1 MVSQDLRALKPWS
14 ISSFR
19 PNLGAMS
26 IQLKR
31 SLFLGGSA
39 ILTLVSA
46 CESQKAKYEGPY
58 AAEVAAA
65 VPMIEKSVGLKYKTP
80 PKIEMRSKDQ
90 VREFVTKQFKDS
102 LAMHDI
108 AGQEAA
114 YKRLGMIPDTL
125 KLQPFLTSLLEEQ
138 IVGYYD
144 PHTKV
149 LYVVDGAPKD
159 MAAMTIT
166 HELIHALQDQYISL
180 DSVQKIRDDND
191 RLTAA
196 QSVFEGQAVY
206 EQISIMLGG
215 TNIAINL
222 PGGWD
227 RIREMI
233 RETQGSMPIFAAA
246 PKVIQETLIFPYL
259 SGAEFYRNYK
269 ERKPGS
275 IIYKDMPVST
285 EQIIH
290 PAAFF
295 VTRDNPTRVAL
306 GTLSNATKVY
316 DNDLGEFETR
326 LFLFQQLNDQNEA
339 VRGATGWDG
348 DRYAVVNTPQGQG
361 IVWLTVWD
369 SPVAAGEFFHLAG
382 QAVESR
388 YSAKAATGST
398 DLIKKYSA
406 AGRTVQVSTTEIQ
419 GRPVVLYVDVPSG
432 ANTNIINAGQ
442 VTLKK

>member
-1 MVSQDLRALKPWS
+1 MSLHVERYLLLICGALV
-14 ISSFR
+14 
-19 PNLGAMS
+19 
-26 IQLKR
+26 
-31 SLFLGGSA
+31 
-39 ILTLVSA
+39 TLVSA
-46 CESQKAKYEGPY
+46 CEREKPKYEGPY
-58 AAEVAAA
+58 AAQVAEA
-65 VPMIEKSVGLKYKTP
+65 VPMIEKAVGLKFKTL
-80 PKIEMRSKDQ
+80 PKVETRSKEQ
-90 VREFVTKQFKDS
+90 VRTFLLKQFADQHS
-102 LAMHDI
+102 EHDI

-125 KLQPFLTSLLEEQ
+125 KLQAFLTSLLEEQ
-138 IVGYYD
+138 IVGFYD
-144 PHTKV
+144 PGTKV
-149 LYVVDGAPKD
+149 LYVVDGSPTELVG
-159 MAAMTIT
+159 TIVT

-180 DSVQKIRDDND
+180 DSVQKLKDDND
-191 RLTAA
+191 RAEAA

-215 TNIAINL
+215 SNIAINL

-233 RETQGSMPIFAAA
+233 RENQASMPVFAAA

-275 IIYKDMPVST
+275 VIYKDMPVST

-295 VTRDNPTRVAL
+295 LTRDNPTKVTL
-306 GTLSNATKVY
+306 GTLSNATNFY

-339 VRGATGWDG
+339 VRGASGWDG

-369 SPVAAGEFFHLAG
+369 SPVEAGEFFHLAG
-382 QAVESR
+382 QAVEAR
-388 YSAKAATGST
+388 YSTKAGKSST
-398 DLIKKYSA
+398 DLVKNYSA
-406 AGRTVQVSTTEIQ
+406 TGRTLQVSTMEIQ
-419 GRPVVLYVDVPSG
+419 GRPVVIYVDIPAG
-432 ANTNIINAGQ
+432 ANPNIINPTQ
-442 VTLKK
+442 VTLTEER

>member
-1 MVSQDLRALKPWS
+1 
-14 ISSFR
+14 
-19 PNLGAMS
+19 MS
-26 IQLKR
+26 VQLKR
-31 SLFLGGSA
+31 SVSLVGGVLLLF
-39 ILTLVSA
+39 VSA
-46 CESQKAKYEGPY
+46 CAKDKPRYEGPY
-58 AAEVAAA
+58 AKEVAEA
-65 VPMIEKSVGLKYKTP
+65 VPMIEKAVGLKYKTP
-80 PKIEMRSKDQ
+80 PKVETRSKEQ
-90 VREFVTKQFKDS
+90 VREFVTKQFTDS
-102 LAMHDI
+102 LAAHDI
-108 AGQEAA
+108 TGQEAA

-125 KLQPFLTSLLEEQ
+125 KLQAFLTSLLEEQ

-149 LYVVDGAPKD
+149 LYVVDGAAKD
-159 MAAMTIT
+159 MAALTIT
-166 HELIHALQDQYISL
+166 HELVHALQDQYISL

-191 RLTAA
+191 RLSAA
-196 QSVFEGQAVY
+196 QAVFEGQAVY

-233 RETQGSMPIFAAA
+233 RENQASMPIFAAA

-295 VTRDNPTRVAL
+295 LKRDNPTRVTL
-306 GTLSNATKVY
+306 GTLSNATTVY

-348 DRYAVVNTPQGQG
+348 DRYAVVNTPRGQG

-369 SPVAAGEFFHLAG
+369 SPVEAGEFFHIAG
-382 QAVESR
+382 QGVEAR
-388 YSAKAATGST
+388 YKTKAGKGSS
-398 DLIKKYSA
+398 DLVKNYSA
-406 AGRTVQVSTTEIQ
+406 AGRTLQVSTLEIQ
-419 GRPVVLYVDVPSG
+419 GRPVVIYVDVPAG
-432 ANTNIINAGQ
+432 ANPNIINPAQ
-442 VTLKK
+442 VSLKEE

>member
-1 MVSQDLRALKPWS
+1 
-14 ISSFR
+14 
-19 PNLGAMS
+19 
-26 IQLKR
+26 
-31 SLFLGGSA
+31 
-39 ILTLVSA
+39 
-46 CESQKAKYEGPY
+46 
-58 AAEVAAA
+58 
-65 VPMIEKSVGLKYKTP
+65 MIEKAVGLKFKTP
-80 PKIEMRSKDQ
+80 PKIETRSKEQ
-90 VREFVTKQFKDS
+90 VREFVTKQLTDS
-102 LAMHDI
+102 LATHDI

-125 KLQPFLTSLLEEQ
+125 KLGQFLTSLLEEQ

-159 MAAMTIT
+159 MAGLTIT
-166 HELIHALQDQYISL
+166 HELVHALQDQYISL

-191 RLTAA
+191 RLSAA

-215 TNIAINL
+215 SNIAINL

-233 RETQGSMPIFAAA
+233 SENRASMPIFAAA

-269 ERKPGS
+269 ERKPGT
-275 IIYKDMPVST
+275 IIYNDMPVST

-295 VTRDNPTRVAL
+295 VTRDNPTRVSL
-306 GTLSNATKVY
+306 GTLTNATKVY

-326 LFLFQQLNDQNEA
+326 LFLFQSLNDQNEA

-369 SPVAAGEFFHLAG
+369 SPVEAGEFFHLAG
-382 QAVESR
+382 RALESR
-388 YSAKAATGST
+388 YSTTASSGST

-406 AGRTVQVSTTEIQ
+406 GGRTMQVSTMELQ
-419 GRPVVLYVDVPSG
+419 GRPVVVYVDVPAG
-432 ANTNIINAGQ
+432 ANPNIINLSQ
-442 VTLKK
+442 VTLKEETR

>member
-1 MVSQDLRALKPWS
+1 MSAQLNRSFVLASGAL
-14 ISSFR
+14 
-19 PNLGAMS
+19 
-26 IQLKR
+26 
-31 SLFLGGSA
+31 
-39 ILTLVSA
+39 LTLVSA
-46 CESQKAKYEGPY
+46 CESQKPKYEGPY
-58 AAEVAAA
+58 AAEVAEA
-65 VPMIEKSVGLKYKTP
+65 VPMIEKAVGLKFKTP
-80 PKIEMRSKDQ
+80 PKVETRSKEQ
-90 VREFVTKQFKDS
+90 VREFVVKQFTDS

-108 AGQEAA
+108 GGQEAA

-125 KLQPFLTSLLEEQ
+125 KLQPFLTGLLEEQ

-149 LYVVDGAPKD
+149 LYVVDGSPKD
-159 MAAMTIT
+159 MAALTIT
-166 HELIHALQDQYISL
+166 HELVHALQDQYISL

-191 RLTAA
+191 RLSAA

-215 TNIAINL
+215 SNIAINL

-233 RETQGSMPIFAAA
+233 RENQASMPIFAGA

-269 ERKPGS
+269 ERKSGS

-295 VTRDNPTRVAL
+295 GTRDNPTRVAL
-306 GTLSNATKVY
+306 GTLANATKVY
-316 DNDLGEFETR
+316 ENDLGEFETR

-339 VRGATGWDG
+339 VRGASGWDG

-369 SPVAAGEFFHLAG
+369 SSVEAGEFFHLAG

-388 YSAKAATGST
+388 YSTKVASGST
-398 DLIKKYSA
+398 DLLKKYSGG
-406 AGRTVQVSTTEIQ
+406 GRTIQVSTMEIQ
-419 GRPVVLYVDVPSG
+419 GRPAVIYADVPTG
-432 ANTNIINAGQ
+432 ANPNIIDPAQ
-442 VTLKK
+442 VTLKQ

>member
-1 MVSQDLRALKPWS
+1 MTFFSRRSFALA
-14 ISSFR
+14 
-19 PNLGAMS
+19 GC
-26 IQLKR
+26 
-31 SLFLGGSA
+31 SL
-39 ILTLVSA
+39 LTLVSA
-46 CESQKAKYEGPY
+46 CESQKTKYEGPY
-58 AAEVAAA
+58 AAEVAEA
-65 VPMIEKSVGLKYKTP
+65 VPMIEKSIGLKFKTP
-80 PKIEMRSKDQ
+80 PKVETRSKEQ
-90 VREFVTKQFKDS
+90 VREFVTKQFTDS
-102 LAMHDI
+102 LASHDI

-114 YKRLGMIPDTL
+114 YKRLGMIPDSL
-125 KLQPFLTSLLEEQ
+125 NLQTFLTGLLEEQ

-149 LYVVDGAPKD
+149 LYVVDGSPKD
-159 MAAMTIT
+159 MAQLTIT
-166 HELIHALQDQYISL
+166 HELVHALQDQYISL

-191 RLTAA
+191 RLSAA

-215 TNIAINL
+215 SNIAINL

-233 RETQGSMPIFAAA
+233 RENNGSMPIFAEA

-275 IIYKDMPVST
+275 IIYNDMPVST

-295 VTRDNPTRVAL
+295 VTKDNPTAVTL
-306 GTLSNATKVY
+306 GTISNATKVY
-316 DNDLGEFETR
+316 ENGLGEFETR
-326 LFLFQQLNDQNEA
+326 LFLFQHLNDQNEA

-348 DRYAVVNTPQGQG
+348 DRYVVVNTPQGQG

-369 SPVAAGEFFHLAG
+369 SPVEAGEFFHMTG
-382 QAVESR
+382 QAVEAR
-388 YSAKAATGST
+388 YSTKAASGST
-398 DLIKKYSA
+398 DLVKKYSGG
-406 AGRTVQVSTTEIQ
+406 GRTLQVSTMEIQ
-419 GRPVVLYVDVPSG
+419 GRPVVIYVDVPAG
-432 ANTNIINAGQ
+432 ANPSIVNPAQ
-442 VTLKK
+442 VRLKE

>member
-1 MVSQDLRALKPWS
+1 MIVKLRRLLVLSGGAL
-14 ISSFR
+14 
-19 PNLGAMS
+19 
-26 IQLKR
+26 
-31 SLFLGGSA
+31 
-39 ILTLVSA
+39 LTLVSA
-46 CESQKAKYEGPY
+46 CESQKPQYQGPY
-58 AAEVAAA
+58 ATEVAQA
-65 VPMIEKSVGLKYKTP
+65 VPMIEKAIGLNFKTP
-80 PKIEMRSKDQ
+80 PKVETRSKEQ
-90 VREFVTKQFKDS
+90 VREFVTKQFTDS

-114 YKRLGMIPDTL
+114 YKRFGMIPDTL

-159 MAAMTIT
+159 MAGITIT
-166 HELIHALQDQYISL
+166 HELVHALQDQYISL

-191 RLTAA
+191 RLSAA

-215 TNIAINL
+215 SNIAINL

-227 RIREMI
+227 RIRDMI
-233 RETQGSMPIFAAA
+233 RENQASMPIFAAA

-275 IIYKDMPVST
+275 NIYTDMPVST

-295 VTRDNPTRVAL
+295 VTKDNPTRVNL
-306 GTLSNATKVY
+306 GTLSNATNVY
-316 DNDLGEFETR
+316 ENDLGEFETR

-369 SPVAAGEFFHLAG
+369 SQVEAGEFFHMAG
-382 QAVESR
+382 EGVEAR
-388 YSAKAATGST
+388 YKTKAISGST
-398 DLIKKYSA
+398 DLVKKYSA
-406 AGRTVQVSTTEIQ
+406 GGRTLQVSTLELQ
-419 GRPVVLYVDVPSG
+419 GRPVVIYVDVPAG
-432 ANTNIINAGQ
+432 ANPNIVNPAQ
-442 VTLKK
+442 VRLDE

>member
-1 MVSQDLRALKPWS
+1 MSAL
-14 ISSFR
+14 
-19 PNLGAMS
+19 
-26 IQLKR
+26 LKR
-31 SLFLGGSA
+31 SFLLAAGPL
-39 ILTLVSA
+39 LTLVSA
-46 CESQKAKYEGPY
+46 CESQKPKYEGPY
-58 AAEVAAA
+58 AAEVAEA
-65 VPMIEKSVGLKYKTP
+65 VPMIEKAVGLKYKTP
-80 PKIEMRSKDQ
+80 PKVETRSNEQ
-90 VREFVTKQFKDS
+90 VREFVIKQLTDS
-102 LAMHDI
+102 LATHDI
-108 AGQEAA
+108 DGQEAA

-125 KLQPFLTSLLEEQ
+125 KLKPFLTSLLEEQ

-159 MAAMTIT
+159 MASMTIT
-166 HELIHALQDQYISL
+166 HELVHALQDQYISL

-191 RLTAA
+191 RLSAA

-215 TNIAINL
+215 SNIAINL

-233 RETQGSMPIFAAA
+233 RENQASMPIFAAA

-269 ERKPGS
+269 ERKSGS

-295 VTRDNPTRVAL
+295 GTRDNPTRVTL
-306 GTLSNATKVY
+306 GTLANATKVY
-316 DNDLGEFETR
+316 ENDLGEFETR
-326 LFLFQQLNDQNEA
+326 LFLYQQLNDQNEA
-339 VRGATGWDG
+339 VRGASGWDG

-369 SPVAAGEFFHLAG
+369 SPVEGGEFFHLAG
-382 QAVESR
+382 QAVEVR
-388 YSAKAATGST
+388 YSTKAATGST
-398 DLIKKYSA
+398 ELVKKYSGG
-406 AGRTVQVSTTEIQ
+406 GRTIQVSTMEIQ
-419 GRPVVLYVDVPSG
+419 GRPVVIYADVPAG
-432 ANTNIINAGQ
+432 ANPNIINPAQ
-442 VTLKK
+442 VTLSQ

>member
-1 MVSQDLRALKPWS
+1 
-14 ISSFR
+14 
-19 PNLGAMS
+19 MS
-26 IQLKR
+26 VQLKR
-31 SLFLGGSA
+31 SLSLTGGA
-39 ILTLVSA
+39 VLMFVCA
-46 CESQKAKYEGPY
+46 CEKDKPKYEGPY
-58 AAEVAAA
+58 AAEVADA
-65 VPMIEKSVGLKYKTP
+65 VPMIEKAVGLKYKTP
-80 PKIEMRSKDQ
+80 PKVETRSKEQ
-90 VREFVTKQFKDS
+90 VREFVTKQLTDS
-102 LAMHDI
+102 LAAHDI

-125 KLQPFLTSLLEEQ
+125 NLKAFLISLLEEQ

-149 LYVVDGAPKD
+149 LYVVDDAPKD
-159 MAAMTIT
+159 TRALTIT
-166 HELIHALQDQYISL
+166 HELVHALQDQYISL

-191 RLTAA
+191 RLSAA

-233 RETQGSMPIFAAA
+233 REEQASMPIFAAA
-246 PKVIQETLIFPYL
+246 PKVIQETMIFPYL
-259 SGAEFYRNYK
+259 T
-269 ERKPGS
+269 GS

-295 VTRDNPTRVAL
+295 LKRDNPTRVTL

-348 DRYAVVNTPQGQG
+348 DRYAVVNTTQGQG

-369 SPVAAGEFFHLAG
+369 SPVEAGEFFHLAG
-382 QAVESR
+382 QAVEAR
-388 YSAKAATGST
+388 YKTKAGKGST
-398 DLIKKYSA
+398 DLVKNYSA
-406 AGRTVQVSTTEIQ
+406 SGRTVQVSTLEIQ
-419 GRPVVLYVDVPSG
+419 SRPVVIYVDVPAG
-432 ANTNIINAGQ
+432 ANPNIVNSAQ
-442 VTLKK
+442 VTLKEE

>member
-1 MVSQDLRALKPWS
+1 
-14 ISSFR
+14 
-19 PNLGAMS
+19 MS
-26 IQLKR
+26 VQLKQSFFLACG
-31 SLFLGGSA
+31 SL
-39 ILTLVSA
+39 LTLVSA
-46 CESQKAKYEGPY
+46 CESQKPKYEGPY
-58 AAEVAAA
+58 AAEVAEAI
-65 VPMIEKSVGLKYKTP
+65 PMIEKAVGLTFKAP
-80 PKIEMRSKDQ
+80 PKLETRSKEQ
-90 VREFVTKQFKDS
+90 VREFVTKQFTDS
-102 LAMHDI
+102 MAAHDI

-114 YKRLGMIPDTL
+114 WKRFGMIPDTL
-125 KLQPFLTSLLEEQ
+125 KLQAFLTSLMEEQ

-149 LYVVDGAPKD
+149 LYVVDGSPKD
-159 MAAMTIT
+159 VTTSTIIT
-166 HELIHALQDQYISL
+166 HELVHALQDQYISL

-191 RLTAA
+191 RLSAA
-196 QSVFEGQAVY
+196 QAVFEGQAVY

-215 TNIAINL
+215 SNIAINL

-233 RETQGSMPIFAAA
+233 RENQGLMPIFAAA

-269 ERKPGS
+269 ERKSGS

-295 VTRDNPTRVAL
+295 LTRDNPTLVAL
-306 GTLSNATKVY
+306 GTLSNATVEY
-316 DNDLGEFETR
+316 ENDLGEFETR

-348 DRYAVVNTPQGQG
+348 DRYAVVSTPQGQG

-369 SPVAAGEFFHLAG
+369 SPVEAGEFFHMAG
-382 QAVESR
+382 QAVEAR
-388 YSAKAATGST
+388 YKTKAAKSST
-398 DLIKKYSA
+398 DLVKKYLA
-406 AGRTVQVSTTEIQ
+406 DGRTIQVSTMEIQ
-419 GRPVVLYVDVPSG
+419 GRPVVIYVDIPGG
-432 ANTNIINAGQ
+432 ANPSIINPAQ
-442 VTLKK
+442 VTLKE

>member
-1 MVSQDLRALKPWS
+1 MNAL
-14 ISSFR
+14 
-19 PNLGAMS
+19 
-26 IQLKR
+26 LKR
-31 SLFLGGSA
+31 SFLLAAGPL
-39 ILTLVSA
+39 LTLVSA
-46 CESQKAKYEGPY
+46 CESQKPKYEGPY
-58 AAEVAAA
+58 AAEIAEA
-65 VPMIEKSVGLKYKTP
+65 VPMIEKAVGLKYKTP
-80 PKIEMRSKDQ
+80 PKVETRSKEQ
-90 VREFVTKQFKDS
+90 VREFVIKQFTDS
-102 LAMHDI
+102 LARHDI

-159 MAAMTIT
+159 MASMTIT
-166 HELIHALQDQYISL
+166 HELVHALQDQYISL

-191 RLTAA
+191 RLSAA

-215 TNIAINL
+215 SNIAINL

-233 RETQGSMPIFAAA
+233 RENQASMPIFAAA

-269 ERKPGS
+269 ERKSGS

-295 VTRDNPTRVAL
+295 GTRDNPTRVTL
-306 GTLSNATKVY
+306 GTLANATKVY
-316 DNDLGEFETR
+316 ENDLGEFETR
-326 LFLFQQLNDQNEA
+326 LFLYQQLNDQNEA
-339 VRGATGWDG
+339 VRGASGWDG

-369 SPVAAGEFFHLAG
+369 SPVEGGEFFHLAG
-382 QAVESR
+382 QAVEAR
-388 YSAKAATGST
+388 YSTKVASGST
-398 DLIKKYSA
+398 ELVKKYSGG
-406 AGRTVQVSTTEIQ
+406 GRTIQISTMEIQ
-419 GRPVVLYVDVPSG
+419 GRPVVIYADVPAG
-432 ANTNIINAGQ
+432 ANPNIINPAQ
-442 VTLKK
+442 VTLSQ